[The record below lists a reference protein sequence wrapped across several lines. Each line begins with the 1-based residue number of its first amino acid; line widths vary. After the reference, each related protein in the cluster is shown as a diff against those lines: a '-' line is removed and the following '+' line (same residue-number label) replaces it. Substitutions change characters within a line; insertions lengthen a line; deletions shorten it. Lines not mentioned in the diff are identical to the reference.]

1 MELEF
6 TGERVVPGMAI
17 TYGVIE
23 HLHRYAVARE
33 FCGGRIV
40 LDIGLGISSLAD
52 ELSLVVAADRLSCT
66 AGRGKGGDL
75 RDKNGTLAAAAT
87 VTPVIRS
94 SGGGKSGY
102 YVHG

>member
-40 LDIGLGISSLAD
+40 LDIGSGIASLAD
-52 ELSLVVAADRLSCT
+52 KLTMVVAAHRLSAVANCDQLV
-66 AGRGKGGDL
+66 DL
-75 RDKNGTLAAAAT
+75 ANGIPAVAALHAN
-87 VTPVIRS
+87 
-94 SGGGKSGY
+94 
-102 YVHG
+102 

>member
-40 LDIGLGISSLAD
+40 LDIGSGIASLAD
-52 ELSLVVAADRLSCT
+52 KLTMVVAAHRLST
-66 AGRGKGGDL
+66 IAGCDKVVDL
-75 RDKNGTLAAAAT
+75 RNKSAVVAEAAT
-87 VTPVIRS
+87 
-94 SGGGKSGY
+94 
-102 YVHG
+102 

>member
-40 LDIGLGISSLAD
+40 LDIGSGIASLAD
-52 ELSLVVAADRLSCT
+52 KLTMVVAAHRLST
-66 AGRGKGGDL
+66 IAGC
-75 RDKNGTLAAAAT
+75 DKVVNPRNKSAVVAEAAT
-87 VTPVIRS
+87 
-94 SGGGKSGY
+94 
-102 YVHG
+102 

>member
-6 TGERVVPGMAI
+6 TGQRVVPGMAI

-40 LDIGLGISSLAD
+40 LDIGSGIASLAD
-52 ELSLVVAADRLSCT
+52 KLTMVVAAHRLST
-66 AGRGKGGDL
+66 IAGC
-75 RDKNGTLAAAAT
+75 DKVVNPRNKSAVVAEAAT
-87 VTPVIRS
+87 
-94 SGGGKSGY
+94 
-102 YVHG
+102 

>member
-33 FCGGRIV
+33 FCDGTGWTLLEALR
-40 LDIGLGISSLAD
+40 SLAGK
-52 ELSLVVAADRLSCT
+52 LTMVVAARRLST
-66 AGRGKGGDL
+66 IAGCDNVVDL
-75 RDKNGTLAAAAT
+75 RTN
-87 VTPVIRS
+87 PS
-94 SGGGKSGY
+94 SSQRLQRERR
-102 YVHG
+102 

>member
-40 LDIGLGISSLAD
+40 LGIGSGIASLAD
-52 ELSLVVAADRLSCT
+52 KLTMVVAAHRLST
-66 AGRGKGGDL
+66 IAGC
-75 RDKNGTLAAAAT
+75 DKVVNPRNKSAVVAEAAT
-87 VTPVIRS
+87 
-94 SGGGKSGY
+94 
-102 YVHG
+102 

>member
-40 LDIGLGISSLAD
+40 LDIGSGIASLAD
-52 ELSLVVAADRLSCT
+52 KLTMVVAAHRLST
-66 AGRGKGGDL
+66 IAGCDKVVDL
-75 RDKNGTLAAAAT
+75 RNKSVVVAEAAT
-87 VTPVIRS
+87 
-94 SGGGKSGY
+94 
-102 YVHG
+102 

>member
-40 LDIGLGISSLAD
+40 LDIGSGIASLAD
-52 ELSLVVAADRLSCT
+52 KLTMVVAAHRLST
-66 AGRGKGGDL
+66 IAGCDTVVDL
-75 RDKNGTLAAAAT
+75 RNKSAAVAEAAT
-87 VTPVIRS
+87 
-94 SGGGKSGY
+94 
-102 YVHG
+102 

>member
-6 TGERVVPGMAI
+6 TGERVVPGMPI

-40 LDIGLGISSLAD
+40 LDIGSGIASLAD
-52 ELSLVVAADRLSCT
+52 KLTMVVAAHRLST
-66 AGRGKGGDL
+66 IAGC
-75 RDKNGTLAAAAT
+75 DKVVNPRNKSAVVAEAAT
-87 VTPVIRS
+87 
-94 SGGGKSGY
+94 
-102 YVHG
+102 

>member
-6 TGERVVPGMAI
+6 SGERVVPGMAI

-40 LDIGLGISSLAD
+40 LDIGSGIAQPCWQTHD
-52 ELSLVVAADRLSCT
+52 GC
-66 AGRGKGGDL
+66 GR
-75 RDKNGTLAAAAT
+75 
-87 VTPVIRS
+87 
-94 SGGGKSGY
+94 
-102 YVHG
+102 

>member
-33 FCGGRIV
+33 FVAGALVEHCLRHCAA
-40 LDIGLGISSLAD
+40 LLAN
-52 ELSLVVAADRLSCT
+52 SR
-66 AGRGKGGDL
+66 
-75 RDKNGTLAAAAT
+75 
-87 VTPVIRS
+87 
-94 SGGGKSGY
+94 
-102 YVHG
+102 

>member
-6 TGERVVPGMAI
+6 SGERVVPGMAI

-40 LDIGLGISSLAD
+40 LDIGSGIASLAD
-52 ELSLVVAADRLSCT
+52 KLTMVVAAHRLST
-66 AGRGKGGDL
+66 IAGCDKVVDL
-75 RDKNGTLAAAAT
+75 RNKSAVVAEAAT
-87 VTPVIRS
+87 
-94 SGGGKSGY
+94 
-102 YVHG
+102 